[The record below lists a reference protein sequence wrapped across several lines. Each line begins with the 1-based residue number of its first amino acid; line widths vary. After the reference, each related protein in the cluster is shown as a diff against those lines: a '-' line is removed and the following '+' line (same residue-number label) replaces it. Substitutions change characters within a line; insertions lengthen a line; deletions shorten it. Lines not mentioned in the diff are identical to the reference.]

1 MNSSLWTADRAT
13 HLKVVVMAVVATAI
27 VIAVGLHAR
36 TSDTGAVTARIET
49 NGPALKAGK
58 PTQISM
64 RDQEGIR

>member
-13 HLKVVVMAVVATAI
+13 HLKVVVVAVVATTI